1 MTSAKSALIIGAS
14 RGLGL
19 GLVRELLARG
29 WAVSASVRDP
39 AHAGELAGLP
49 VRVEALVLDDAA
61 SQDRLAEALAGQ
73 RFDLIFINAG
83 VYGPAHQ
90 SPLDAS
96 LEEVGALFMVNA
108 VAPLR
113 LAERL
118 LPRLD
123 AQRGVL
129 AFMTSELGSVAGN
142 LTGGMALYRAS
153 KAALNSLTRS
163 FVADSAKP
171 ASPCSTCTRL
181 RTDMGGEAAPL
192 DVETS
197 VAGLVDQ
204 VEGMPGAAGSS
215 TSTTRARRSTGS
227 ISGARRGRHL
237 DQQTG

>member
-163 FVADSAKP
+163 FVADLGETGLTVLNLHP
-171 ASPCSTCTRL
+171 GWV

-204 VEGMPGAAGSS
+204 VERHAGRGGQFYLDYQGMA
-215 TSTTRARRSTGS
+215 
-227 ISGARRGRHL
+227 L
-237 DQQTG
+237 DW

>member
-1 MTSAKSALIIGAS
+1 MSTANSALIIGAS

-19 GLVRELLARG
+19 GLVNQLLARG
-29 WAVSASVRDP
+29 WEVTATVRD
-39 AHAGELAGLP
+39 AANAGVLDSLP
-49 VRVEALVLDDAA
+49 VRVESLVLDDAA

-73 RFDLIFINAG
+73 RFALVYINAG
-83 VYGPAHQ
+83 IYGPPHQ
-90 SPLDAS
+90 SALDAS
-96 LEEVGALFMVNA
+96 LVEVGELFMVNA
-108 VAPLR
+108 VAPVR

-142 LTGGMALYRAS
+142 ESGGMALYRAS

-163 FVADSAKP
+163 FVAGLGETGLTVLDLHP
-171 ASPCSTCTRL
+171 GWV

-197 VAGLVDQ
+197 AAGLIDQ
-204 VEGMPGAAGSS
+204 VEAYAGRGGQYYLDYQG
-215 TSTTRARRSTGS
+215 TT
-227 ISGARRGRHL
+227 I
-237 DQQTG
+237 DW